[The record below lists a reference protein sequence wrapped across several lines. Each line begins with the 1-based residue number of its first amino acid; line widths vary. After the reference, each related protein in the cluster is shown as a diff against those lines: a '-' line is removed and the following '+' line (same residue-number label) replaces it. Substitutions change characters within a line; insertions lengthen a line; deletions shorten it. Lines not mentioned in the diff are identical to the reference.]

1 MRACCFFSLTPASVV
16 IVTENRS
23 AAFHLCGILCGLAIL
38 AFSLRCF
45 SRDHLPCPRPRLLL
59 PFPIVFCGSVIR
71 RAFITRRR
79 TPKQP
84 HASESRCEG
93 HLDPRTSVDLRCL
106 LSSAE
111 SLLPLS
117 SSPASAL
124 SPRRL
129 FFFASFSTKLW
140 YQSFCELQGSK
151 AL

>member
-1 MRACCFFSLTPASVV
+1 MCVCCFFSLNPASLV
-16 IVTENRS
+16 IVTENGS
-23 AAFHLCGILCGLAIL
+23 APFHLCGILCDLAIL

-45 SRDHLPCPRPRLLL
+45 SRDHLPRPRPRLLL

-71 RAFITRRR
+71 QAFITRR
-79 TPKQP
+79 TPKQLC
-84 HASESRCEG
+84 ASESRCEG
-93 HLDPRTSVDLRCL
+93 HLDPRTSVDLRYL
-106 LSSAE
+106 LSSAD

-129 FFFASFSTKLW
+129 FFFASFTTKLW
-140 YQSFCELQGSK
+140 YQSFCERQGSK